1 VGTKTVPT
9 LLANREQARSY
20 VTIWRLVRL
29 VLHLLVAVLKV
40 ALLLPFVG
48 RARRTELIRRWSA
61 RVLAILNVRL
71 SVKGEAPDAS
81 AAGAMFVANHVSWL
95 DIYLLNAVCPVRFV
109 AKAEVRAWP
118 VIGWLAVKLG
128 TLFIE
133 RARRHD
139 TARANREVVDAL
151 RQGDCVAVFP
161 EGTTSDGT
169 LLRPFHA
176 SLLQSAI
183 TSEALLWPAAI
194 RYVHRD
200 GSVNLSPAYVDSMSF
215 GASLF
220 RILNE
225 PDLEAEITY
234 LEPLPVQ
241 GRSRRELAALA
252 EKAIASALNL
262 AAPSRKPDRPAD
274 PPAALP

>member
-1 VGTKTVPT
+1 MHDTSWERPLNRSNGFLIRT
-9 LLANREQARSY
+9 LRLAQ
-20 VTIWRLVRL
+20 L
-29 VLHLLVAVLKV
+29 VLHLLVGVIKA
-40 ALLLPFVG
+40 ALLLPLVG
-48 RARRTELIRRWSA
+48 RTRRAELIRRWSL

-71 SVKGEAPDAS
+71 SIQGEAPDLS
-81 AAGAMFVANHVSWL
+81 AAGVMFVANHISWL
-95 DIYLLNAVCPVRFV
+95 DIYLLDAVCPVRFV

-118 VIGWLAVKLG
+118 VIGWLAVKIG

-139 TARANREVVDAL
+139 TARAGREVVDAL

-161 EGTTSDGT
+161 EGTTSNGT

-183 TSEALLWPAAI
+183 TSGARLWPVAI

-200 GSVNLSPAYVDSMSF
+200 GTVNLSPAYVDNISF

-252 EKAIASALNL
+252 EKAIANALNL
-262 AAPSRKPDRPAD
+262 AAPGRKPDKPVY

>member
-1 VGTKTVPT
+1 MHDTSWERPLNRSNGFLIRT
-9 LLANREQARSY
+9 LRLAQ
-20 VTIWRLVRL
+20 L
-29 VLHLLVAVLKV
+29 VLHLLVGVIKA
-40 ALLLPFVG
+40 ALLLPRVG
-48 RARRTELIRRWSA
+48 RARRTELIRRWSL

-71 SVKGEAPDAS
+71 SVKGEVPDLS
-81 AAGAMFVANHVSWL
+81 AAGVMFVANHISWL
-95 DIYLLNAVCPVRFV
+95 DIYLLDAVCPVRFV
-109 AKAEVRAWP
+109 SKAEVRAWP
-118 VIGWLAVKLG
+118 VIGWLAVRIG

-139 TARANREVVDAL
+139 TARAGREVVDAL

-161 EGTTSDGT
+161 EGTTSNGT

-183 TSEALLWPAAI
+183 NSGASLWPVAI

-200 GSVNLSPAYVDSMSF
+200 GTANISPAYVDDMSF
-215 GASLF
+215 ADSLH
-220 RILNE
+220 RILAE
-225 PDLEAEITY
+225 PELVAEITY

-241 GRSRRELAALA
+241 GLSRRELAALA
-252 EKAIASALNL
+252 ERAIANALNL
-262 AAPSRKPDRPAD
+262 TVPGRKSDKPAY

>member
-1 VGTKTVPT
+1 MHDTSWGQPPKRSNGFLIRT
-9 LLANREQARSY
+9 L
-20 VTIWRLVRL
+20 RLVRL
-29 VLHLLVAVLKV
+29 VLHLLVGVIKA
-40 ALLLPFVG
+40 ALLLPLVG

-61 RVLAILNVRL
+61 GVLAILNVRL
-71 SVKGEAPDAS
+71 IAKGEVPDSS
-81 AAGAMFVANHVSWL
+81 AADVMFVANHISWL
-95 DIYLLNAVCPVRFV
+95 DIYLLDAVCPVRFV

-118 VIGWLAVKLG
+118 VIGWLAVKIG

-133 RARRHD
+133 RTRRHD
-139 TARANREVVDAL
+139 TARAGREVVDAL

-161 EGTTSDGT
+161 EGTTSNGT

-183 TSEALLWPAAI
+183 TSGARLWPVAI

-200 GSVNLSPAYVDSMSF
+200 GTANLSPAYVDNMSF
-215 GASLF
+215 ADSLF
-220 RILNE
+220 RILDE

-252 EKAIASALNL
+252 EKAIANALNL
-262 AAPSRKPDRPAD
+262 TAPGRKSGKPAD

>member
-1 VGTKTVPT
+1 MHDTSWERPPNRSNGFLIRT
-9 LLANREQARSY
+9 LRLA
-20 VTIWRLVRL
+20 RL
-29 VLHLLVAVLKV
+29 VLHLLAGVIKA
-40 ALLLPFVG
+40 ALLLPLVG
-48 RARRTELIRRWSA
+48 RTRRTELIRRWSL
-61 RVLAILNVRL
+61 RVLAILHVRL
-71 SVKGEAPDAS
+71 SVKGEAPDIS
-81 AAGAMFVANHVSWL
+81 AAGVMFVANHISWL
-95 DIYLLNAVCPVRFV
+95 DIYLLDAVCPVRFV
-109 AKAEVRAWP
+109 SKAEVRAWP
-118 VIGWLAVKLG
+118 VIGWLAVKIG

-139 TARANREVVDAL
+139 TARAGREVVDAL

-161 EGTTSDGT
+161 EGTTSNGT

-183 TSEALLWPAAI
+183 DSGARLWPVAI

-200 GSVNLSPAYVDSMSF
+200 GTANLSPAYVDHISF
-215 GASLF
+215 GTSLF

-225 PDLEAEITY
+225 PDLEAEIAY

-252 EKAIASALNL
+252 EQAIANALNL
-262 AAPSRKPDRPAD
+262 AAPCRKPDKPVD

>member
-1 VGTKTVPT
+1 MHDTSWGQPPKRGNGFLIRT
-9 LLANREQARSY
+9 L
-20 VTIWRLVRL
+20 RLTQL
-29 VLHLLVAVLKV
+29 VLHLLVGVIKA
-40 ALLLPFVG
+40 ALLLPLVG
-48 RARRTELIRRWSA
+48 RARRTELIRRWSV
-61 RVLAILNVRL
+61 RVLAILHVRL
-71 SVKGEAPDAS
+71 SVRGEVPDLS
-81 AAGAMFVANHVSWL
+81 AADVMFVANHISWL
-95 DIYLLNAVCPVRFV
+95 DIYLLDAVCPVRFV

-118 VIGWLAVKLG
+118 VIGWLAEKIG

-139 TARANREVVDAL
+139 TARAGREVVDAL

-161 EGTTSDGT
+161 EGTTSNGT

-183 TSEALLWPAAI
+183 TSEARLWPVAI

-200 GSVNLSPAYVDSMSF
+200 GTANLSPAYVDNMSF
-215 GASLF
+215 ADSLF
-220 RILNE
+220 RILDE
-225 PDLEAEITY
+225 PDLAAEITY
-234 LEPLPVQ
+234 LEPFPAH

-252 EKAIASALNL
+252 EKAIANALNL
-262 AAPSRKPDRPAD
+262 AVHGRKSDKPVY

>member
-1 VGTKTVPT
+1 MHDTSWGQPLKRSNGILIRT
-9 LLANREQARSY
+9 LRLAQ
-20 VTIWRLVRL
+20 L
-29 VLHLLVAVLKV
+29 VLHLLVGVIKA
-40 ALLLPFVG
+40 ALLLPLVG
-48 RARRTELIRRWSA
+48 RARRTELIRRWSV

-71 SVKGEAPDAS
+71 NVKGEVPDIS
-81 AAGAMFVANHVSWL
+81 TAGVMFVSNHISWL
-95 DIYLLNAVCPVRFV
+95 DIYLLDAVCPVRFV

-118 VIGWLAVKLG
+118 VVGWLAVKIG

-133 RARRHD
+133 RGRRHD
-139 TARANREVVDAL
+139 TARAGREVVDAL

-161 EGTTSDGT
+161 EGTTSNGT

-183 TSEALLWPAAI
+183 NSGARLWPVAI

-200 GSVNLSPAYVDSMSF
+200 GTANLSPAYVDDMSF
-215 GASLF
+215 GTSLF

-252 EKAIASALNL
+252 EQAIANALNL
-262 AAPSRKPDRPAD
+262 AAPGRKPDKPAY

>member
-1 VGTKTVPT
+1 MHDTSWGQPPKRSNGFLIRT
-9 LLANREQARSY
+9 L
-20 VTIWRLVRL
+20 RLVRL
-29 VLHLLVAVLKV
+29 VLHLLVGVVKA
-40 ALLLPFVG
+40 ALLLPLVG

-61 RVLAILNVRL
+61 GVLAILNVRL
-71 SVKGEAPDAS
+71 SAKGEVPDSS
-81 AAGAMFVANHVSWL
+81 AADVMFVANHISWL
-95 DIYLLNAVCPVRFV
+95 DIYLLDAVCPVRFV

-118 VIGWLAVKLG
+118 VIGWLAVKIG

-133 RARRHD
+133 RTRRHD
-139 TARANREVVDAL
+139 TARAGREVVDAL

-161 EGTTSDGT
+161 EGTTSNGT
-169 LLRPFHA
+169 LLRSFHA

-183 TSEALLWPAAI
+183 TSGARLWPVAI

-200 GSVNLSPAYVDSMSF
+200 GTANLSPAYVDNMSF
-215 GASLF
+215 ADSLF
-220 RILNE
+220 RILDE
-225 PDLEAEITY
+225 PELEAEIAY

-252 EKAIASALNL
+252 EKAIANALNL
-262 AAPSRKPDRPAD
+262 TAPGRKSGKPAD

>member
-1 VGTKTVPT
+1 MHDTSWERPPDRGNGFLIRT
-9 LLANREQARSY
+9 LRLAQ
-20 VTIWRLVRL
+20 L
-29 VLHLLVAVLKV
+29 VLHLLVGVVKA
-40 ALLLPFVG
+40 ALLLPLVG
-48 RARRTELIRRWSA
+48 RIRRTELIRRWSQ
-61 RVLAILNVRL
+61 RVLAIFNVGL
-71 SVKGEAPDAS
+71 SVKGEAPDLS
-81 AAGAMFVANHVSWL
+81 AAGVMFVANHVSWL
-95 DIYLLNAVCPVRFV
+95 DIYLLDAVCPVRFV
-109 AKAEVRAWP
+109 SKAEVRAWP
-118 VIGWLAVKLG
+118 VIGWLAAKTG

-139 TARANREVVDAL
+139 TARANRAVADAL
-151 RQGDCVAVFP
+151 QQGDCVAMFP
-161 EGTTSDGT
+161 EGTTSNGD

-183 TSEALLWPAAI
+183 DSGARLWPVAI

-200 GSVNLSPAYVDSMSF
+200 GTANLSPAYVDDMSF
-215 GASLF
+215 AASLF

-225 PDLEAEITY
+225 PELMAEITY

-252 EKAIASALNL
+252 EQAIASSLNL
-262 AAPSRKPDRPAD
+262 AVPCRKAEKPVY

>member
-1 VGTKTVPT
+1 MHDTSWGQPPKRSNGFLIRT
-9 LLANREQARSY
+9 L
-20 VTIWRLVRL
+20 RLVRL
-29 VLHLLVAVLKV
+29 VLHLLVGVIKA
-40 ALLLPFVG
+40 ALLLPLVG

-61 RVLAILNVRL
+61 GVLAILNVRL
-71 SVKGEAPDAS
+71 IAKGEVPDSS
-81 AAGAMFVANHVSWL
+81 AADVMFVANHISWL
-95 DIYLLNAVCPVRFV
+95 DIYLLDAVCPVRFV

-118 VIGWLAVKLG
+118 VIGWLAVKIG

-133 RARRHD
+133 RTRRHD
-139 TARANREVVDAL
+139 TARAGREVVDAL

-161 EGTTSDGT
+161 EGTTSNGT

-183 TSEALLWPAAI
+183 TSGARLWPVAI

-200 GSVNLSPAYVDSMSF
+200 GTVNLSPAYVDNMSF
-215 GASLF
+215 ADSLF
-220 RILNE
+220 RILDE

-252 EKAIASALNL
+252 EKAIANALNL
-262 AAPSRKPDRPAD
+262 TAPGRKSGKPAD

>member
-1 VGTKTVPT
+1 MHDTSWGQPLKRSNGFLIRT
-9 LLANREQARSY
+9 L
-20 VTIWRLVRL
+20 RLVRL
-29 VLHLLVAVLKV
+29 VLHLLVGAVKA
-40 ALLLPFVG
+40 ALLLPLAG
-48 RARRTELIRRWSA
+48 RARRTGLIRRWSL

-71 SVKGEAPDAS
+71 NIKGETPDIS
-81 AAGAMFVANHVSWL
+81 AAGVMFVANHVSWL
-95 DIYLLNAVCPVRFV
+95 DIYLLDAVCPARFV

-118 VIGWLAVKLG
+118 VIGWLAEKIG

-139 TARANREVVDAL
+139 TARAGREVVDAL

-161 EGTTSDGT
+161 EGTTSNGT

-183 TSEALLWPAAI
+183 DSGARLWPVAI

-200 GSVNLSPAYVDSMSF
+200 GTANLSPAYVDDMSF
-215 GASLF
+215 GTSLF

-225 PDLEAEITY
+225 PDLAAEITY

-252 EKAIASALNL
+252 EKAIANALNL
-262 AAPSRKPDRPAD
+262 TVPGRKSDKPVY

>member
-1 VGTKTVPT
+1 MHDTSWERPPKRSNGFLIRT
-9 LLANREQARSY
+9 L
-20 VTIWRLVRL
+20 RLTQL
-29 VLHLLVAVLKV
+29 VLHLLVGVIKA
-40 ALLLPFVG
+40 ALLLPLVG
-48 RARRTELIRRWSA
+48 RVRRTELIRRWSV
-61 RVLAILNVRL
+61 RVLAILNVRF
-71 SVKGEAPDAS
+71 SVKGEVPDLS
-81 AAGAMFVANHVSWL
+81 AAGVMFVANHISWL
-95 DIYLLNAVCPVRFV
+95 DIYLLDAVCPVRFV
-109 AKAEVRAWP
+109 SKAEVRAWP
-118 VIGWLAVKLG
+118 VIGWLAVKIG

-139 TARANREVVDAL
+139 TARAGLEVVDAL

-161 EGTTSDGT
+161 EGTTSNGT

-183 TSEALLWPAAI
+183 NSGARLWPVAI

-200 GSVNLSPAYVDSMSF
+200 GTANLSPAYVDDMSF
-215 GASLF
+215 GTSLF

-225 PDLEAEITY
+225 PDLAAEITY

-252 EKAIASALNL
+252 EKAIANALNL
-262 AAPSRKPDRPAD
+262 TVPCRKSDKPVY

>member
-1 VGTKTVPT
+1 MHDTSSERPLNRSNGFLIRT
-9 LLANREQARSY
+9 LRLAQ
-20 VTIWRLVRL
+20 L
-29 VLHLLVAVLKV
+29 VLHLLVGVIKA
-40 ALLLPFVG
+40 ALLFPLVG
-48 RARRTELIRRWSA
+48 RARRTELIRRWTV

-71 SVKGEAPDAS
+71 SVGGEVPDVS
-81 AAGAMFVANHVSWL
+81 AADVMFVANHISWL
-95 DIYLLNAVCPVRFV
+95 DIYLLDAVCPVRFV
-109 AKAEVRAWP
+109 SKAEVRAWP
-118 VIGWLAVKLG
+118 VIGWLAVKIG

-139 TARANREVVDAL
+139 TARAGREVVEAL
-151 RQGDCVAVFP
+151 RQGDCVALFP
-161 EGTTSDGT
+161 EGTTSNGT

-183 TSEALLWPAAI
+183 NSGARVWPVAI

-200 GSVNLSPAYVDSMSF
+200 GTANLVPAYVDDMSF
-215 GASLF
+215 GTSLF

-225 PDLEAEITY
+225 PNMEAEITY

-252 EKAIASALNL
+252 EKAIANALSL
-262 AAPSRKPDRPAD
+262 AAPCRKSDKPAD